1 MPGGSLEICCASVAR
16 ASGRGVGSGSTHH
29 HLAVTLAAST
39 PLETAPAVLEIGM
52 VLLLAVAAGWLARR
66 FGLPAVLG
74 YLGVGLLV
82 SPFTPGYVADR
93 GQLQVLAD
101 VGVVL
106 LLFEVGIE
114 VNPLRLGREHR
125 AVLLAATAQVLI
137 TTLATGGVAL
147 LLGVSFA
154 GSALIGLSIA
164 LSSSVVVVNIT
175 RSRRRTTNAAT
186 EAALLSWSVMQDM
199 TGVAFALVLL
209 ASVGLA
215 DRPPATAAA
224 VILAFI
230 VLVALAAWALPR
242 LLNRLHH
249 EHDLFLLLSVGSGLA
264 LAGLGAR
271 YFGVPLAL
279 AAFVAGLAVGESP
292 AAAEARRRILPF
304 RDLFAVLFFVSLGS
318 LVDPS
323 AMLAALP
330 WLAFLLG
337 AVALAKVVP
346 ILLLARLAR
355 IRDVRPWQMAIG
367 LGQIGEFSFV
377 LASIVLGRA
386 LIPASL
392 YSAVLVAVVLTIA
405 ISTTLVKLGHAP
417 APAPV
422 ATSG

>member
-1 MPGGSLEICCASVAR
+1 MPLTPSI
-16 ASGRGVGSGSTHH
+16 
-29 HLAVTLAAST
+29 

-52 VLLLAVAAGWLARR
+52 VLLLAVGAGWLARR
-66 FGLPAVLG
+66 AGLPAVLG
-74 YLGVGLLV
+74 YLGVGLIV

-125 AVLLAATAQVLI
+125 RVILAAPAQVLI

-147 LLGVSFA
+147 LLGVGFGGA
-154 GSALIGLSIA
+154 ALIGLSIA

-199 TGVAFALVLL
+199 SGVAIGLILL
-209 ASVGLA
+209 ASMGLA
-215 DRPPATAAA
+215 DRPPLVAAA
-224 VILAFI
+224 FILAF
-230 VLVALAAWALPR
+230 VALVAVSAWALPR
-242 LLNRLHH
+242 LLARLHG

-264 LAGLGAR
+264 LAGVGAR
-271 YFGVPLAL
+271 FFGVPLAL

-318 LVDPS
+318 LIDPR
-323 AMLAALP
+323 AMPGALP
-330 WLAFLLG
+330 WLAFLVI
-337 AVALAKVVP
+337 AVVIAKVLVVFVLSRVAGVP
-346 ILLLARLAR
+346 E
-355 IRDVRPWQMAIG
+355 VRPWQLAIG

-377 LASIVLGRA
+377 LASIALGRA
-386 LIPASL
+386 LLPAEL
-392 YSAVLVAVVLTIA
+392 YNAVLVAVVLTIA
-405 ISTTLVKLGHAP
+405 VSTTLARLGHRPTQPVVP
-417 APAPV
+417 AV
-422 ATSG
+422 